1 MTIPKRIAVVL
12 LALSAALANRT
23 LHARGDRQR
32 PEQTWLEGSSDRE
45 RRMQWWREA
54 RFGMFVHWG
63 LYAVPAG
70 EFEGHRSKEI
80 GEWIMSWANIPRA
93 RYEQFAARFDP
104 VGFDAA
110 EWVRTA
116 KNAGMKYIVITSKHH
131 DGFSMF
137 DSATSP
143 YDIVDATPYKKDPM
157 RALADETK
165 KQGLRFCFY
174 YSIMDWHH
182 PSQYVDA
189 AGKDPT
195 AGDHQ
200 TKMRDGRKSEYIAY
214 MKAQLRELVTSYD
227 PAVLW
232 FDGEWVD
239 WWSED
244 DGRDL
249 YRYVR
254 GLKSDIIIN
263 NRVGKGRQ
271 GMQGF
276 NRQDRE
282 YSGDFGTPE
291 QQIPPSGL
299 PGVDWESC
307 MTMNDTW
314 GYKSYD
320 DNWKPAQ
327 TLIRNLVDT
336 SSKGGNYLLNVGPM
350 ADGRIPAPSVERLAA
365 MGRWMSVNGEA
376 IYGTGPSP
384 FAAELPFGRA
394 TSKPGRI
401 YLHVFD
407 WPADGTLKLPR
418 PAQRIEKAYLLAS
431 RATALK
437 IDDGA
442 DGVAVHLP
450 ATAPDPNVS
459 VVVLET
465 APAGRS
471 PRNVTEFEQLF
482 HEVSN
487 WGRWGKDDQLGAVNL
502 ITPDKRKQALALA
515 RTGITVPLA
524 HTLMTE
530 RADDNSSP
538 FEHTMNPPGFNLDTY
553 RVSYHGYAHSHI
565 DALCHF
571 LYKDQTYN
579 GYSRA
584 EVNTSAGCTKLGIDN
599 LRNGV
604 ITRAVLVD
612 AARLKGVAALE
623 PGTPIYVE
631 DLEAWEKRAGVRLG
645 PGDALL
651 VRTGRW
657 ARRAATGPWNVSQGA
672 AGLHASVAPWIK
684 KRGIAIV
691 GSDVGE
697 DVIPSMVEG
706 VTLPVHA
713 LLITAMGINLLDNQD
728 LEAVADTAARLN
740 RWEFMLTFAP
750 LVVRGGTGSPLNALA
765 VF

>member
-1 MTIPKRIAVVL
+1 MSHISGRHVLQTIVLVAIASSSG
-12 LALSAALANRT
+12 AGRDWMAPPAIAAQQ
-23 LHARGDRQR
+23 DR
-32 PEQTWLEGSSDRE
+32 D
-45 RRMQWWREA
+45 RRMDWWREA
-54 RFGMFVHWG
+54 RFGMFIHWG

-70 EFEGHRSKEI
+70 DFDGHRSKEI

-93 RYEQFAARFDP
+93 RYEKFAARFNP
-104 VGFDAA
+104 AAFDAA
-110 EWVRTA
+110 EWVRIA

-137 DSATSP
+137 DSRTSP
-143 YDIVDATPYKKDPM
+143 YDIVDSTPYKHDPM
-157 RALADETK
+157 RALADEAK

-189 AGKDPT
+189 PGKDPT

-200 TKMRDGRKSEYIAY
+200 TKMRDGRKEEYVSY
-214 MKAQLRELVTSYD
+214 MKAQLRELVTAYAPD
-227 PAVLW
+227 VLW

-239 WWSED
+239 WWTEE

-249 YRYVR
+249 YQYVR
-254 GLKSDIIIN
+254 GLKPDIIIN

-276 NRQDRE
+276 NRGDRE

-320 DNWKPAQ
+320 DNWKASG

-336 SSKGGNYLLNVGPM
+336 SSKGGNYLLNVGPT
-350 ADGRIPAPSVERLAA
+350 AEGRIPAASVERLADV
-365 MGRWMSVNGEA
+365 GRWMRVNGEA
-376 IYGTGPSP
+376 IYGSGPSP
-384 FAAELPFGRA
+384 FSAQLAFGRA
-394 TSKPGRI
+394 TTRPGRI

-407 WPADGTLKLPR
+407 WPSDGALRIPR
-418 PAQRIEKAYLLAS
+418 PVGRVQKAYLLAS
-431 RATALK
+431 PSTSLNVV
-437 IDDGA
+437 DGTDA
-442 DGVAVHLP
+442 IAIQVP
-450 ATAPDPNVS
+450 AAAPDKDVS
-459 VVVLET
+459 VIVLET
-465 APAGRS
+465 QTAAARS
-471 PRNVTEFEQLF
+471 PRNVAEFEQLF
-482 HEVSN
+482 QQVSN
-487 WGRWGKDDQLGAVNL
+487 WGRWGKDDQLGAINL
-502 ITPDKRKQALALA
+502 VTPEKRKQALALA
-515 RTGITVPLA
+515 KTGTMVSLA

-565 DALCHF
+565 DSLCHF

-584 EVNTSAGCTKLGIDN
+584 DVNTPGGCTKLGIEN
-599 LRNGV
+599 LKGGV

-631 DLEAWEKRAGVRLG
+631 DLEAWEKRAGVTLG

-651 VRTGRW
+651 LRTGRW
-657 ARRAATGPWNVSQGA
+657 ARRASTGPWNVSQSA

-684 KRGIAIV
+684 ARGIAIV
-691 GSDVGE
+691 GSDAGE

-706 VTLPVHA
+706 ITLPVHG

-728 LEAVADTAARLN
+728 LEEVAETAARLN
-740 RWEFMLTFAP
+740 RWEFMLTLAP
-750 LVVRGGTGSPLNALA
+750 LAVRGGTGSPLNALA